1 MSLQQGQ
8 VSTTASGWSRDPSPL
23 AFYLPLASCICATW
37 IAGVHHQTW
46 VHDDVSCQLLKSLWL
61 HSFSLG
67 KATWSFFMKDLTANG
82 FWVSSFH
89 LSTDMQTDIISYMYH
104 MGYHLSELSQ
114 HRTMRILTVIESGK
128 KTIIHFIMSILMYSG
143 YSGLHYHFVLWN
155 VNCVFAWRHCYQM
168 ANWQFCHLVMGNY
181 QAGSL
186 GSLGV
191 WLGVMCYCITE
202 NCNVITVR

>member
-8 VSTTASGWSRDPSPL
+8 VSTTASSWSRGRSPL

-61 HSFSLG
+61 HSFSVG
-67 KATWSFFMKDLTANG
+67 KATWFFFMKDLTENG

-114 HRTMRILTVIESGK
+114 HRTMRILTVIESEKKNHTFYYEYFNVHWIQWTSLSFSPLECKLRVCLKTLLSNGK
-128 KTIIHFIMSILMYSG
+128 LTD
-143 YSGLHYHFVLWN
+143 
-155 VNCVFAWRHCYQM
+155 
-168 ANWQFCHLVMGNY
+168 LVMGNY
-181 QAGSL
+181 LRNEVTDASGFNFNQKTIERFL
-186 GSLGV
+186 RDV
-191 WLGVMCYCITE
+191 
-202 NCNVITVR
+202 